1 MGGHKKMGFIDENFL
16 LKTETAKK
24 LFNDYAKNE
33 PIYDFHCHLNPQ
45 EIYENKNFEDIS
57 DVWLGGDHYKWRAM
71 RSLGVPEEEIT
82 GKNADKLNKF
92 VKWAE
97 TIQYAIGN
105 PLYHWTH
112 LELQRY
118 FGIYEPL
125 TKDNA
130 VEIHD
135 KINEMLAK
143 PEFKVRE
150 LIKRSNVKAINT
162 TDDPADSLEWHKKL
176 AAEETAFKVYPAW
189 RPDKALNIDAPTY
202 ADYIKTLGATENTEI
217 KTFAD
222 LKAVLVKR
230 ADLFDSLG
238 CKASDHA
245 FTYVPFRKA
254 DEAEID
260 SIIAS
265 ALAGNKPS
273 VEDCEKY
280 RTMLMLFLGEMYADR
295 NWAMEIHLNIKRDNN
310 TRRFEQMGPDTGFDC
325 ISDWSTVEG
334 LTGLLDALDYNNK
347 LPKTLLFA
355 GNPAD
360 NQAFG
365 TILGCFQGPE
375 AASKIQFGT
384 AWWFNDNKDG
394 MEAQIKALGNLG
406 VLGKFVGMLTDSRSF
421 LSYPRHE
428 YFRRIL
434 CNIIGEW
441 IENGE
446 YANDIEFAGKLV
458 SDICYG
464 NAAKYFNL
472 DK

>member
-1 MGGHKKMGFIDENFL
+1 MGFIDENFL

-360 NQAFG
+360 NQVFG

-434 CNIIGEW
+434 CNI
-441 IENGE
+441 NGE